1 MSENNL
7 KVQKY
12 DDVRHDTNAS
22 KESNGH
28 VGKNDKTSNG
38 KVEGPD
44 KEEEGKEDSSS
55 CLRPLLGLGICFCT
69 SLMFA
74 LCNIIV
80 KESEDLSTFTLATF
94 R

>member
-7 KVQKY
+7 KGQKY

-22 KESNGH
+22 KEGNGL
-28 VGKNDKTSNG
+28 VGKNDKTSDG

-44 KEEEGKEDSSS
+44 KGEGKEDSS

>member
-1 MSENNL
+1 MSGNNST
-7 KVQKY
+7 VQKY

-44 KEEEGKEDSSS
+44 KEEGKDESS